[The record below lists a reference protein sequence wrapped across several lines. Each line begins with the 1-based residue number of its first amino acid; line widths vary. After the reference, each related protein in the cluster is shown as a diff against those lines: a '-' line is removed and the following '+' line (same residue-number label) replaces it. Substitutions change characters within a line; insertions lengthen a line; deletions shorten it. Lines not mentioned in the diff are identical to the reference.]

1 MKIKPEID
9 EKKGLYPTLKEY
21 KKLFLT
27 TLSVGVGL
35 TSASI
40 LTGCTNNKALNGEIA
55 PVYQNGEKT
64 TQENQDNKNDSTKK
78 SDENSKEIEK
88 GEIRGKMKTDVKV
101 IRGENNSNNNS
112 ETNKTGENCD
122 NSEKIEIP
130 QKENIDKTE
139 ILMGDIAPIYP
150 EDKE

>member
-1 MKIKPEID
+1 MKIIPEID
-9 EKKGLYPTLKEY
+9 EKKGFYPTLKEY

-40 LTGCTNNKALNGEIA
+40 LTGCTNNKALNGEVA
-55 PVYQNGEKT
+55 PVYQNSEKT
-64 TQENQDNKNDSTKK
+64 TQENQENKTNSNKNSN
-78 SDENSKEIEK
+78 ENSKEIEK
-88 GEIRGKMKTDVKV
+88 GEIRGKIKTDVKV
-101 IRGENNSNNNS
+101 IRGEN
-112 ETNKTGENCD
+112 CD
-122 NSEKIEIP
+122 NSEKSEKVEVP